1 MMENPESTK
10 AAAAYY
16 AYEALGDSRSLRKL
30 AEQMQPEIGKR
41 SAKLRQLETWSASYG
56 WQDRIKAFDADR
68 AAERRRAEVDALRKM
83 NDRMAQIG
91 VTQQSVAL
99 KQIQTLISDG
109 KFGSQAS
116 VALLKLATDLERLS
130 RGAATSIEE
139 QQHTG
144 AVGVGLVTLDQ
155 LAALQ
160 RQATQDVSTWKA
172 EQHDDADDLGPT

>member
-1 MMENPESTK
+1 MDTPESPK

-16 AYEALGDSRSLRKL
+16 AYESLGDVRSLRKL
-30 AEQMQPEIGKR
+30 AEQIQPDHAKR
-41 SAKLRQLETWSASYG
+41 SSRVRQLQEWSATYG

-68 AAERRRAEVDALRKM
+68 AAERRRVEVDALRKM

-91 VTQQSVAL
+91 VMQQSVAL
-99 KQIQTLISDG
+99 KQIQTLISAE

-116 VALLKLATDLERLS
+116 VALLKLATDLERLA

-172 EQHDDADDLGPT
+172 EQHYATDDLGPA